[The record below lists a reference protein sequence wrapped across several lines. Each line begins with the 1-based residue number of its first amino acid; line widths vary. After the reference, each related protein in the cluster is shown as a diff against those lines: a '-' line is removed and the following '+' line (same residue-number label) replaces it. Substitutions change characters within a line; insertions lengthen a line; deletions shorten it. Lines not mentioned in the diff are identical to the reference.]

1 MSILIVCIIG
11 IGSLFFGHYIYRKWF
26 NPLSVYSIIWS
37 GMIILYEIRLIPF
50 GDLRFETWTVI
61 IIGYFSFL
69 LGILTVYTAKSLFR
83 EENNLNKEYEKSIP
97 TILLDDGKILKKA
110 IIILS
115 VIGILS
121 AIQHWSVLINEFG
134 SVIGVFLNSTTYYRM
149 RVAGEIEGVIPYIFI
164 TSYIGVFLSA
174 IYTAYKKKLT
184 FVAFLPIFAVVFREL
199 ANLGRAGILFGL
211 VEFLIVFI
219 LFRYFL
225 SRQDQEA
232 RIKKSRI
239 IIALLVIVS
248 ISVGGAVFIKS
259 VRNPID
265 TIQGTSSALKQ
276 FEGNVLISPSI
287 YLYTCSHLGILN
299 KYLEHDD
306 EPSNFGG
313 HTFLPIY
320 NIISKTGAVEPQPFF
335 QRGYFIPLWTN
346 TGTYLREL
354 DSDFGKLGILLG
366 PFLLG
371 LLTTYFWFRFFE
383 TGNLLSL
390 LALAYLFLIIFFSF
404 LVMISRLSSWF
415 ISLSALAILLPLL
428 ENYILR
434 KFNYPNNSISS

>member
-1 MSILIVCIIG
+1 MLV
-11 IGSLFFGHYIYRKWF
+11 
-26 NPLSVYSIIWS
+26 
-37 GMIILYEIRLIPF
+37 LYEIRLIPF
-50 GDLRFETWTVI
+50 GDLRFETWSVI
-61 IIGYFSFL
+61 IIGYISFL
-69 LGILTVYTAKSLFR
+69 FGILTLYSAKSVF
-83 EENNLNKEYEKSIP
+83 KDFYKTDEKSKANIP
-97 TILLDDGKILKKA
+97 TILLDDGKTLKTAILV
-110 IIILS
+110 LS
-115 VIGILS
+115 AIGILS
-121 AIQHWSVLINEFG
+121 ALQHWSVLISEFG

-164 TSYIGVFLSA
+164 TSYIGVFLGA

-211 VEFLIVFI
+211 VEFLIVYI
-219 LFRYFL
+219 LYRYML
-225 SRQDQEA
+225 SQNDKNSK
-232 RIKKSRI
+232 IKKSRI
-239 IIALLVIVS
+239 IIATLVIVS
-248 ISVGGAVFIKS
+248 ITVGGAVFIKS

-265 TIQGTSSALKQ
+265 TIQGTSSTLKQ

-287 YLYTCSHLGILN
+287 YLYMCSHLGILN

-313 HTFLPIY
+313 HTFLPVY
-320 NIISKTGAVEPQPFF
+320 NIIAKTGAVEPQPFF

-366 PFLLG
+366 PFLIG
-371 LLTTYFWFRFFE
+371 LLTTFFWFRFFE

-390 LALAYLFLIIFFSF
+390 LALTYLFLIIFFSF

-415 ISLSALAILLPLL
+415 ISLSALVVLLPYL
-428 ENYILR
+428 ENVIL
-434 KFNYPNNSISS
+434 KKLQSQDKPSSILN